1 MPYISVKE
9 PDGEEATLFG
19 AYFVVLILSTVLEA
33 LHWSRCSQY
42 QAMSSSQPAPMCCSP
57 LEVEVDQ
64 TQQLLDFKQMLI
76 SLVEVIQQESGE
88 LKPLGSS

>member
-1 MPYISVKE
+1 
-9 PDGEEATLFG
+9 
-19 AYFVVLILSTVLEA
+19 
-33 LHWSRCSQY
+33 
-42 QAMSSSQPAPMCCSP
+42 MCCSP
-57 LEVEVDQ
+57 FGVEVDQ